1 MKKNMFK
8 RFVCV
13 MLSVC
18 TVVTLAGFSAFAD
31 DETENI
37 EDIITL
43 EEDIGDTDIG
53 EDSGDSD
60 SDSDDKDNGD
70 VSLSPDSETDEDKDN
85 DGDVSEEEDNIKD
98 DTAVAGGSGENC
110 VVTVPAKNIRL
121 KINQKNKITI
131 GDTFQIKFSF
141 SPLKSDDYVTYR
153 NFNKSIVRVDE
164 NGLVTAVGYGKAKI
178 QLITTG
184 GRKKN
189 VYFTVT
195 NAEGDE
201 NAEPETGEVTEI
213 EFADEFI
220 MLRKGKTYQS
230 ETIFYPFGYYA
241 NLTYS
246 SSDTSV
252 ASVTESGKIKGRG
265 AGTAVITA
273 EAENG
278 VKAEM
283 SVTVYDDIYRGID
296 VSKWQGDINW
306 KKVSVSGIDFVMIRA
321 SFGSENVD
329 EYLGKNVKGCE
340 KYDIPYGFYHYTYA
354 RTAAEAKNEAK
365 FFLNN
370 IRGYS
375 PEYPIVLDIEEEF
388 YKKMDRDDVTK
399 VITAFMDVLKN
410 AGYYVMVYN
419 SPNFIKACI
428 DSSELEK
435 YDIWIACWGDEE
447 RLNSLYNGHYGM
459 WQYSATGKVS
469 GINGDVDLD
478 YSYKNYEAYITE
490 NGFNNLE

>member
-1 MKKNMFK
+1 MKKNMLK

-18 TVVTLAGFSAFAD
+18 AAVTSAGFSAYAD
-31 DETENI
+31 DETESI

-43 EEDIGDTDIG
+43 EEDIDDTDTDSDSGDTDSG
-53 EDSGDSD
+53 EENDNASD
-60 SDSDDKDNGD
+60 
-70 VSLSPDSETDEDKDN
+70 PETDEDD
-85 DGDVSEEEDNIKD
+85 DTVPDVNADIKD
-98 DTAVAGGSGENC
+98 DTAVAGGSGENRE
-110 VVTVPAKNIRL
+110 VTVPAQNIRL
-121 KINQKNKITI
+121 KISQRNKIAI

-141 SPLKSDDYVTYR
+141 SPLKSDDYVTYH
-153 NFNKSIVRVDE
+153 NFNKGIVKVDE
-164 NGLVTAVGYGKAKI
+164 NGLVTAVGYGEAKI
-178 QLITTG
+178 QLITTS

-195 NAEGDE
+195 NAEGEE
-201 NAEPETGEVTEI
+201 NVEPETGEVTEI

-230 ETIFYPFGYYA
+230 ETIFYPLGYYA
-241 NLTYS
+241 DVTYS
-246 SSDTSV
+246 SSDTAV
-252 ASVTESGKIKGRG
+252 ASVSESGKIKGRG

-273 EAENG
+273 ETENG

-283 SVTVYDDIYRGID
+283 NVEVYDNVYRGID

-329 EYLGKNVKGCE
+329 EYLDKNVKGCE

-375 PEYPIVLDIEEEF
+375 PKYPIVLDIEEEF
-388 YKKMDRDDVTK
+388 YKKMDKDDVTK
-399 VITAFMDVLKN
+399 VINAFMDVLKD

-428 DSSELEK
+428 DSTELEK

-447 RLNSLYNGHYGM
+447 RLASLYDGHYGI

-478 YSYKNYEAYITE
+478 YSYKDYEAYITE
-490 NGFNNLE
+490 NGFNNPVSE